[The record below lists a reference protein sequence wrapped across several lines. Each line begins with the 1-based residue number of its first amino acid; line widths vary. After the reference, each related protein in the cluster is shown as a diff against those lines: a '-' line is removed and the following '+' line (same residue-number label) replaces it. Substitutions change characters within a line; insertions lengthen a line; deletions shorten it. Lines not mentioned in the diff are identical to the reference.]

1 MASGFEVILMK
12 RPSLLTFAVTCFLL
26 TQFCAEK
33 ATAQKAQ
40 DSDMRSPVL
49 AGAWYPGNPKVL
61 RQTIGDYLSKA
72 NLSKP
77 EGKVVTMIVPHAGY
91 VYSGQVAA
99 YGYKLLQRNAP
110 RIVFLV
116 GPSHRVGF
124 RGISVSQYSS
134 YKTPLGAVPVDQ
146 ELAKKLLSVSPLMK
160 WVPQADSQEHSLEI
174 QIPFLQTVLSDFHIV
189 PIIMGEQD
197 LETCALLAKSLVQ
210 VLPNREEA
218 VILASTDLS
227 HFHTD
232 QQARTLDEDF
242 IKHVREFAPEALAK
256 AVASGSCEACGAG
269 PAIAGMLAARAL
281 GANRSV
287 ILNYA
292 NSGDVTGD
300 RRQVVGYL
308 SAALMKT
315 P

>member
-1 MASGFEVILMK
+1 MK
-12 RPSLLTFAVTCFLL
+12 PFLL
-26 TQFCAEK
+26 LPFLMTGLLVIAFPASE
-33 ATAQKAQ
+33 AVAQEAQ
-40 DSDMRSPVL
+40 DRQVRNPVL
-49 AGAWYPGNPKVL
+49 AGTWYPGNPEVL
-61 RQTIGDYLSKA
+61 RQTIGDYLSRA
-72 NLSKP
+72 NPSGP
-77 EGKVVTMIVPHAGY
+77 EGKVLAVIVPHAGY
-91 VYSGQVAA
+91 IYSGQVAA
-99 YGYKLLQRNAP
+99 YSYKLLQRNAP
-110 RIVFLV
+110 RTVFLI

-134 YKTPLGAVPVDQ
+134 YKTPLGVVPVDQ
-146 ELAKKLLSVSPLMK
+146 ELAKKLLSVNPQMK
-160 WVPQADSQEHSLEI
+160 WVPQADAQEHSLEI
-174 QIPFLQTVLSDFHIV
+174 QIPFLQTVLKDFHIV

-197 LETCALLAKSLVQ
+197 LETCVLLAKSLVQ

-227 HFHTD
+227 HYHTD
-232 QQARTLDEDF
+232 QQARTLDGDF

-269 PAIAGMLAARAL
+269 PAIAGMLAARDL
-281 GANRSV
+281 GANRSL
-287 ILNYA
+287 ILSYA

>member
-1 MASGFEVILMK
+1 MK
-12 RPSLLTFAVTCFLL
+12 RPLLLIFAVACFLI
-26 TQFCAEK
+26 TQFPAGNAMGE
-33 ATAQKAQ
+33 KAQ
-40 DSDMRSPVL
+40 DKDVRNPVL
-49 AGAWYPGNPKVL
+49 AGTWYPGGAEVL
-61 RQTIGDYLSKA
+61 RQTITDYLSKA
-72 NLSKP
+72 NPSVG
-77 EGKVVTMIVPHAGY
+77 EGKVVAMIVPHAGY

-99 YGYKLLQRNAP
+99 YGYKLLQRTAP
-110 RIVFLV
+110 KLVFLI

-124 RGISVSQYSS
+124 RGFSVSQHSG
-134 YKTPLGAVPVDQ
+134 YKTPLGVAPVDQ
-146 ELAKKLLSVSPLMK
+146 DLAKKLLSLNPQMK
-160 WVPQADSQEHSLEI
+160 WVPQADLQEHSLEI
-174 QIPFLQTVLSDFHIV
+174 QIPFLQTVLKDFHIV

-197 LETCALLAKSLVQ
+197 LESCALLAKSLVQ
-210 VLPNREEA
+210 VLPDREDT

-227 HFHTD
+227 HFHTE
-232 QQARTLDEDF
+232 QQARALDGEF
-242 IKHVREFAPEALAK
+242 VRHVREFAPEALAK

-269 PAIAGMLAARAL
+269 PTIAAMMAARDL

-308 SAALMKT
+308 SAALLKS

>member
-1 MASGFEVILMK
+1 MKASL
-12 RPSLLTFAVTCFLL
+12 LLTFLAAGLLIIAFPAGKAV
-26 TQFCAEK
+26 
-33 ATAQKAQ
+33 AQKAQ
-40 DSDMRSPVL
+40 DREVRDPVL
-49 AGAWYPGNPKVL
+49 AGTWYPGDPGVL
-61 RQTIGDYLSKA
+61 RQTIGDYLSRA
-72 NLSKP
+72 NPSGP
-77 EGKVVTMIVPHAGY
+77 EGKVLAIIVPHAGY
-91 VYSGQVAA
+91 LYSGQVAA
-99 YGYKLLQRNAP
+99 YSYNLLQRNAP
-110 RIVFLV
+110 RTVFLI

-134 YKTPLGAVPVDQ
+134 YKTPLGVVPVDQ
-146 ELAKKLLSVSPLMK
+146 DLAKKLLSVNPRMT
-160 WVPQADSQEHSLEI
+160 WVPQADAQEHSLEI
-174 QIPFLQTVLSDFHIV
+174 QIPFLQTVLKDFHIV

-197 LETCALLAKSLVQ
+197 LETCVLLAKSLVQ
-210 VLPNREEA
+210 VLPNTSDT

-232 QQARTLDEDF
+232 QQARTLDGEF

-256 AVASGSCEACGAG
+256 AFAAGSCEACGAG
-269 PAIAGMLAARAL
+269 PAIAGMLAAREL

>member
-1 MASGFEVILMK
+1 VNRYF
-12 RPSLLTFAVTCFLL
+12 LLTFAVTCFLI
-26 TQFCAEK
+26 TQFSAGN
-33 ATAQKAQ
+33 AIGQKDQ
-40 DSDMRSPVL
+40 DRDVRSPVL
-49 AGAWYPGNPKVL
+49 AGTWYPGNPEVL
-61 RQTIGDYLSKA
+61 RQSIGDYLSKA
-72 NLSKP
+72 NPSGA
-77 EGKVVTMIVPHAGY
+77 EGKIVGMIVPHAGY

-99 YGYKLLQRNAP
+99 YSYKLLQRSAP
-110 RIVFLV
+110 KIVFLI

-124 RGISVSQYSS
+124 RGISVTQYSG
-134 YKTPLGAVPVDQ
+134 YKTPLGVAPVDLA
-146 ELAKKLLSVSPLMK
+146 LAKKLRSMNPQMK
-160 WVPQADSQEHSLEI
+160 WVPQADAQEHSLEI
-174 QIPFLQTVLSDFHIV
+174 QIPFLQSVLKEFRIV

-197 LETCALLAKSLVQ
+197 LETCTLLAKSLVQ
-210 VLPNREEA
+210 VFPNKEET

-242 IKHVREFAPEALAK
+242 IKHVREFAPETLSK
-256 AVASGSCEACGAG
+256 AVAAGSCEACGAG
-269 PAIAGMLAARAL
+269 PAIAAMLAAREL

-287 ILNYA
+287 VLNYA

>member
-1 MASGFEVILMK
+1 VNRYF
-12 RPSLLTFAVTCFLL
+12 LLTFAVTCFLI
-26 TQFCAEK
+26 TQFSAGN
-33 ATAQKAQ
+33 AIGQKDQ
-40 DSDMRSPVL
+40 DRDVRSPVL
-49 AGAWYPGNPKVL
+49 AGTWYPGNPEVL
-61 RQTIGDYLSKA
+61 RQSIGDYLSKA
-72 NLSKP
+72 NPSGA
-77 EGKVVTMIVPHAGY
+77 EGKIVGMIVPHAGY

-99 YGYKLLQRNAP
+99 YSYKLLQRSAP
-110 RIVFLV
+110 KIVFLI

-124 RGISVSQYSS
+124 RGISVTQYSG
-134 YKTPLGAVPVDQ
+134 YKTPLGVAPVDLA
-146 ELAKKLLSVSPLMK
+146 LAKKLGSMNPQMK
-160 WVPQADSQEHSLEI
+160 WVPQADAQEHSLEI
-174 QIPFLQTVLSDFHIV
+174 QIPFLQSVLKEFRIV

-197 LETCALLAKSLVQ
+197 LETCTLLAKSLVQ
-210 VLPNREEA
+210 VFPNKEET

-242 IKHVREFAPEALAK
+242 IKHVREFAPETLSK
-256 AVASGSCEACGAG
+256 AVAAGSCEACGAG
-269 PAIAGMLAARAL
+269 PAIAAMLAAREL

>member
-1 MASGFEVILMK
+1 MK
-12 RPSLLTFAVTCFLL
+12 RSLLLSLAAACFLIP
-26 TQFCAEK
+26 QFPAGN
-33 ATAQKAQ
+33 AMGQTAQSK
-40 DSDMRSPVL
+40 DVRNPVL
-49 AGAWYPGNPKVL
+49 AGTWYPGNPEGL
-61 RQTIGDYLSKA
+61 RQTITGYLSKA
-72 NLSKP
+72 NP
-77 EGKVVTMIVPHAGY
+77 PAAEGKVVTIIVPHAGY
-91 VYSGQVAA
+91 AYSGQVAA
-99 YGYKLLQRNAP
+99 YSYKLLQGTAP
-110 RIVFLV
+110 KLVFLI

-124 RGISVSQYSS
+124 RGFSVSQYSG
-134 YKTPLGAVPVDQ
+134 YKTPLGVAPVDQ
-146 ELAKKLLSVSPLMK
+146 DLAKKLLSMNPQMK
-160 WVPQADSQEHSLEI
+160 WVPEADLQEHSLEI
-174 QIPFLQTVLSDFHIV
+174 QIPFLQTVLKDFHIV

-197 LETCALLAKSLVQ
+197 LETCTLLAKSLIQ
-210 VLPNREEA
+210 VLPNREDT

-232 QQARTLDEDF
+232 QQARALDGEF
-242 IKHVREFAPEALAK
+242 IKHVREFAPKALAK

-269 PAIAGMLAARAL
+269 PTIAAMLAAREL

-308 SAALMKT
+308 SAALLKS